1 MSRIGK
7 RPVEI
12 PTSVKVKVTGQE
24 VEIAGPKGVLQR
36 IFHPRLNIEMS
47 DGKIL
52 VKRRAEDKLSRSLHG
67 LTRALLTNMIKGVT
81 EGYEKKLAI
90 EGVGYKV
97 QVAQGKLTMQLG
109 FSHPAVYQA
118 PAGVEIKL
126 DKQNNII
133 VSGCSKELV
142 GEVAAEIRHIKPPE
156 PYRGKGIRYVGEY
169 VRRKVGKKT
178 V

>member
-12 PTSVKVKVTGQE
+12 PAVVKIKITGQE
-24 VEIAGPKGVLQR
+24 VEIAGPKGVLKR
-36 IFHPRLNIEMS
+36 IFHPRINIEMS

-52 VKRRAEDKLSRSLHG
+52 VKRQAEDKLSRSLHG
-67 LTRALLTNMIKGVT
+67 LSRALLTNMIKGVT

-90 EGVGYKV
+90 EGVGYKA